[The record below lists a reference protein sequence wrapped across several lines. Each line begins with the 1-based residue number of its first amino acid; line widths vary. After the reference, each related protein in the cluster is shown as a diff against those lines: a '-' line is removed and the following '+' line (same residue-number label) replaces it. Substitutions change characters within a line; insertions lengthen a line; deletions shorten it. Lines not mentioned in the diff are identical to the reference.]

1 MSRGKLLGPLQR
13 WGTGQSQESTMLR
26 GLEGPLVGWKGPWWE
41 VRCLERGE
49 SRQDEATEAGES
61 QSQLGRV
68 GVLPSQ

>member
-1 MSRGKLLGPLQR
+1 
-13 WGTGQSQESTMLR
+13 MLR